1 MKKSWKEQPSE
12 CTKKARAL
20 TCWRGGQRVGG
31 SRKSKVSASA
41 ASGCLAPQSRRAT
54 VWQRRSLAG
63 EGCNA
68 RLQSL
73 TVVGCSRRGHNRGK

>member
-41 ASGCLAPQSRRAT
+41 ASGCLAPQKQTSYSGRGDHWRA
-54 VWQRRSLAG
+54 
-63 EGCNA
+63 
-68 RLQSL
+68 
-73 TVVGCSRRGHNRGK
+73 RGATRDCRV